1 MAKRNIAKDTAR
13 RDKNGLVQT
22 TLCFAASARAL
33 AASAGPRPASASWGS
48 SPFFSPPASSSS
60 SASQKSSQESPP
72 APPVPPALP
81 SEGSGSDTDVDTP
94 PEPGLGARNVGAG
107 LSDYEHIDLTLGGGT
122 GPVDASGGWNA
133 SYVRMPCH
141 EKNTVQERPGGPN
154 FSRWEVV
161 KSVLACPLQSFPDVK
176 DAILA
181 YNPTMRS
188 SWDISGLGDYLR
200 NHPWRDS
207 LFSTTIPAIANLAL
221 RLPTLLP
228 NPIPL
233 LRAKENKAI
242 TLNQLQ
248 IACILANAF
257 FCTFPRRN
265 DTRKTAEYASYP
277 SINFSTLFA
286 GTKEGRC
293 DPLKRAKLDC
303 IFHYFTEVARRGQW
317 ANPGNVTFHRQ
328 RCSSFPTFASSTA
341 TFGPV
346 AVCATG
352 TIEDDA
358 PGHLEVDFANRVIG
372 GGVLGRGTVQ
382 EEIRFLISP
391 ELLAS
396 RLFTQRLED
405 SDAVIMI
412 GAERF
417 SNYNGY
423 AKTFEWGGPHVDH
436 TAQDARGRF
445 NTRIVA
451 IDARPYGPR
460 TAGTQYTPQEMERE
474 LRKAYVGFAPSPC
487 VESANGAED
496 RSPIATGNWG
506 CGAFGGDAQLKA
518 LLQFMAAAC
527 HRRAITYF
535 AFGNADFADEL
546 ADIHAE
552 LMAKG
557 VTVGELYACLVSIA
571 DRAWRDETVFGY
583 VRRSLPRLRPPAI
596 GLPPV
601 SGETAKPQAS
611 IA

>member
-1 MAKRNIAKDTAR
+1 MAKRNNGKDMGR

-22 TLCFAASARAL
+22 TLCFAAAAARAQASL
-33 AASAGPRPASASWGS
+33 AGTQPSVSRDS
-48 SPFFSPPASSSS
+48 SPFFSPPASSSLPELLE
-60 SASQKSSQESPP
+60 SSQGPQS
-72 APPVPPALP
+72 APTAP
-81 SEGSGSDTDVDTP
+81 SEDSASDTDVDTP
-94 PEPGLGARNVGAG
+94 PEPSVVGAG
-107 LSDYEHIDLTLGGGT
+107 LSDYEHIDLTLSGGH
-122 GPVDASGGWNA
+122 GPVDSSGGWSA
-133 SYVRMPCH
+133 SHVRMPFH
-141 EKNTVQERPGGPN
+141 EKNTVQERPGGPS

-188 SWDISGLGDYLR
+188 NWDMSGLGDYLR
-200 NHPWRDS
+200 NHPSRDS

-221 RLPTLLP
+221 RLPNLLP

-233 LRAKENKAI
+233 LRAGENKAI

-265 DTRKTAEYASYP
+265 DTRKTSEYASYP
-277 SINFSTLFA
+277 SINFSTLFG

-303 IFHYFTEVARRGQW
+303 IFHYFTEVARRRQW
-317 ANPGNVTFHRQ
+317 TNAGKVTFHRQ
-328 RCSSFPTFASSTA
+328 RCSSFPAFASSTA
-341 TFGPV
+341 TLAPV

-358 PGHLEVDFANRVIG
+358 PGHLEVDFANRIIG

-391 ELLAS
+391 DLLAS

-405 SDAVIMI
+405 SDAVIMV

-417 SNYNGY
+417 SNYTGY
-423 AKTFEWGGPHVDH
+423 AQTFAWGGPHTDQ
-436 TAQDARGRF
+436 TARDARGRF
-445 NTRIVA
+445 GTQIVA
-451 IDARPYGPR
+451 IDARPYGSR
-460 TAGTQYTPQEMERE
+460 SAGTQYTPQEMERE

-487 VESANGAED
+487 VASATGAED

-506 CGAFGGDAQLKA
+506 CGAFGGDVQLKA
-518 LLQFMAAAC
+518 LLQIMAAAC

-535 AFGNADFADEL
+535 AFGNADFAEEL

-552 LMAKG
+552 LVAKG
-557 VTVGELYACLVSIA
+557 VTVGELYTCVAPIA

-583 VRRSLPRLRPPAI
+583 VRRSLLRSRPPSI
-596 GLPPV
+596 GIPPE
-601 SGETAKPQAS
+601 SRGPATPQVP